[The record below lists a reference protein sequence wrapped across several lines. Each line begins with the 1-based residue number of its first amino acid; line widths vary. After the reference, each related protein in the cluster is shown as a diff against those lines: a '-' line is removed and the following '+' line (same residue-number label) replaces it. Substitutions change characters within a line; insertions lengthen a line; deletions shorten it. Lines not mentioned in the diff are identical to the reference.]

1 MKEVELKD
9 MIKRGLETVTVI
21 KSIRHPVNPLEIEML
36 ETVNDVLLHSASILS
51 DVQEMVRAKASPE
64 KINEEINEAKF
75 FIFNV
80 MKYLSENPICPIKEI
95 CPFYHKAKQ
104 TGLVK

>member
-9 MIKRGLETVTVI
+9 MVKRGLETVTVI

-51 DVQEMVRAKASPE
+51 DVQEMVRAKANPE
-64 KINEEINEAKF
+64 KINEEVNEAKF
-75 FIFNV
+75 FMFNV
-80 MKYLSENPICPIKEI
+80 MKFLSENPICPLKEI

-104 TGLVK
+104 IGLVK

>member
-1 MKEVELKD
+1 MKSLKD
-9 MIKRGLETVTVI
+9 MIKSELETITVI
-21 KSIRHPVNPLEIEML
+21 KHIGHPVNPLEIENL

-51 DVQEMVRAKASPE
+51 DVQEMLRAKANPE
-64 KINEEINEAKF
+64 KINEEVNEAKF

-80 MKYLSENPICPIKEI
+80 MRYLNNNPICPLKEI

-104 TGLVK
+104 IGLVKY